1 MKLDRYTL
9 LGRSGLRVSPIALG
23 TMTFGTEWGWGADE
37 AAAQRLFDLYVD
49 AGGNFIDTADLYTE
63 GTSESWVG
71 RFAAAR
77 GVRDRLVI
85 ATKYSYNAESG
96 NPNAG
101 GNHRKNLLR
110 ALEGS
115 LKRLGTDYIDLY
127 YLHTWDRMTP
137 VDEVMRAMDDAVRAG
152 KIRYVGLSDV
162 PAWYAGRAQTL
173 ADWLGFEPVAAMQLE
188 YSLIERNAEH
198 EFADLATQ
206 LGMGLVPWSPLG
218 MGVLSGKYRPS
229 QTSADGADGA
239 HNASGLVGVSGE
251 GRLQTV
257 GAKPPPGFDKL
268 SPRNF
273 AIVAELER
281 VAHEANRPM
290 AQVALNWLYQK
301 RGVASIIVGAT
312 QASQLKQS
320 LGALEFTLAPELVAR
335 LDAASEPAHPF
346 PYYMFADGHQ
356 ARIHG
361 QVDVRAT
368 PANHAHVQR
377 VPAPPATQS

>member
-1 MKLDRYTL
+1 MKLDQYTL
-9 LGRSGLRVSPIALG
+9 LGRSGLRVSPISLG

-37 AAAQRLFDLYVD
+37 ATAQKLFDLYVD

-63 GTSESWVG
+63 GTSEQWVG
-71 RFAAAR
+71 RFMAAR
-77 GVRDRLVI
+77 GLRDRLVI
-85 ATKYSYNAESG
+85 ATKYSYNAEPG

-110 ALEGS
+110 ALDGS
-115 LKRLGTDYIDLY
+115 LKRLGTDYVDLY

-137 VDEVMRAMDDAVRAG
+137 ADEVMRAMDDAVRAG

-173 ADWLGFEPVAAMQLE
+173 ADWRGFEPVAAMQLE
-188 YSLIERNAEH
+188 YSMIERNAEH
-198 EFADLATQ
+198 EFADLATN
-206 LGMGLVPWSPLG
+206 LGMGLVAWSPLG
-218 MGVLSGKYRPS
+218 MGALSGKYRPS
-229 QTSADGADGA
+229 RGAEHA
-239 HNASGLVGVSGE
+239 TGVSGE

-257 GAKPPPGFDKL
+257 GVRPPPGFDKL
-268 SPRNF
+268 TARNF
-273 AIVAELER
+273 AIIAELEA
-281 VAHEANRPM
+281 VARGANRPM

-312 QASQLKQS
+312 RTAQLEES
-320 LGALEFTLAPELVAR
+320 LGALDFALAPELVAR
-335 LDAASEPAHPF
+335 LDTVSEPSHPF

-361 QVDVRAT
+361 QVDVAAQ
-368 PANHAHVQR
+368 PANHSRAQR
-377 VPAPPATQS
+377 VPAPLPSQG

>member
-1 MKLDRYTL
+1 MKLDTYTL

-63 GTSESWVG
+63 GTSETWVG

-77 GVRDRLVI
+77 GLRERLVI

-101 GNHRKNLLR
+101 GNHRKNLMR

-162 PAWYAGRAQTL
+162 PAWYASRAQTL
-173 ADWLGFEPVAAMQLE
+173 AEWRGFEPVAAMQLE

-229 QTSADGADGA
+229 QAGAA
-239 HNASGLVGVSGE
+239 GLAGVSGE

-257 GAKPPPGFDKL
+257 GPTPPPGFDKL

-312 QASQLKQS
+312 KAAQLEES
-320 LGALEFTLAPELVAR
+320 LGALDFTLAPELLAR

-361 QVDVRAT
+361 QVDVRAV
-368 PANHAHVQR
+368 PANHAHVQH
-377 VPAPPATQS
+377 VPVPPKSQS

>member
-1 MKLDRYTL
+1 MKLDSYTL

-49 AGGNFIDTADLYTE
+49 EGGNFIDTADLYTE
-63 GTSESWVG
+63 GTSETWVG
-71 RFAAAR
+71 RFTAAR
-77 GVRDRLVI
+77 GLRERLVI
-85 ATKYSYNAESG
+85 ATKYTYNAQPG

-110 ALEGS
+110 ALDGS

-137 VDEVMRAMDDAVRAG
+137 ADEVMRAMDDAVRAG

-173 ADWLGFEPVAAMQLE
+173 ADWRGFEPVAAMQVE

-229 QTSADGADGA
+229 QAGAQGTQ
-239 HNASGLVGVSGE
+239 GPGGVSGT

-257 GAKPPPGFDKL
+257 GPKPPPGFDKL

-273 AIVAELER
+273 AIVGELEQ
-281 VAHEANRPM
+281 VSHEVNRPM

-312 QASQLKQS
+312 KAAQLAES
-320 LGALEFTLAPELVAR
+320 LGALDFTLAPELLAR
-335 LDAASEPAHPF
+335 LDVASEPAHPF

-356 ARIHG
+356 SRIHG
-361 QVDVRAT
+361 QVNVRAA
-368 PANHAHVQR
+368 PANHAHAQR
-377 VPAPPATQS
+377 VPAPTAEPT

>member
-1 MKLDRYTL
+1 MKLDTYTL

-23 TMTFGTEWGWGADE
+23 TMTFGTEWGWGTDE
-37 AAAQRLFDLYVD
+37 AAARRLFDLYVD
-49 AGGNFIDTADLYTE
+49 AGGNFIDTADLYTG
-63 GTSESWVG
+63 GTSETWVG

-77 GVRDRLVI
+77 GLREQLVI
-85 ATKYSYNAESG
+85 ATKYSYNAQTG

-137 VDEVMRAMDDAVRAG
+137 ADEVMRAMDDAVRAG

-173 ADWLGFEPVAAMQLE
+173 ADWRGFEPVAAMQLE

-229 QTSADGADGA
+229 QSGANGTDNATGLTAVAGA
-239 HNASGLVGVSGE
+239 
-251 GRLQTV
+251 GRLRTV
-257 GAKPPPGFDKL
+257 GPKPPPGFDKL

-281 VAHEANRPM
+281 VAHEAGRPM

-301 RGVASIIVGAT
+301 RGVSSIIVGAT
-312 QASQLKQS
+312 KAAQLEES
-320 LGALEFTLAPELVAR
+320 LGALDFTLAPELVAR
-335 LDAASEPAHPF
+335 LNAASEPTHPF

-361 QVDVRAT
+361 QVNVRAT
-368 PANHAHVQR
+368 PANHADAQH
-377 VPAPPATQS
+377 VPAPAQS

>member
-1 MKLDRYTL
+1 MKLDTYTL

-37 AAAQRLFDLYVD
+37 ASARRLFDLYVD

-63 GTSESWVG
+63 GTSETWVG

-77 GVRDRLVI
+77 GLREQLVI
-85 ATKYSYNAESG
+85 ATKYSYNAQTG

-173 ADWLGFEPVAAMQLE
+173 AQWRGFEPVAAMQLE
-188 YSLIERNAEH
+188 YSLIERNPEH

-229 QTSADGADGA
+229 QSGADGA
-239 HNASGLVGVSGE
+239 AGLTAIAGA

-257 GAKPPPGFDKL
+257 GPNPPPGFDKL

-281 VAHEANRPM
+281 VAHEAGRPM

-301 RGVASIIVGAT
+301 RGVSSIIVGAT
-312 QASQLKQS
+312 KAAQLEES
-320 LGALEFTLAPELVAR
+320 LGALDFTLAPELVAR

-346 PYYMFADGHQ
+346 PYYMFADVHQ

-361 QVDVRAT
+361 QVNVRAV
-368 PANHAHVQR
+368 PANHAQVQQ
-377 VPAPPATQS
+377 VPAPVQS

>member
-1 MKLDRYTL
+1 MKLDTYTL

-37 AAAQRLFDLYVD
+37 ATARRLFDLYVD

-63 GTSESWVG
+63 GTSETWVG
-71 RFAAAR
+71 RFTAAR
-77 GVRDRLVI
+77 GLREQLVI
-85 ATKYSYNAESG
+85 ATKYSYNAQTG

-137 VDEVMRAMDDAVRAG
+137 ADEVMRAMDDAVRAG

-173 ADWLGFEPVAAMQLE
+173 ADWRGFEPVAAMQLE

-229 QTSADGADGA
+229 QSGADGA
-239 HNASGLVGVSGE
+239 PGLAAAAGA

-257 GAKPPPGFDKL
+257 GPKPPPGFDKL

-273 AIVAELER
+273 AIVGELER
-281 VAHEANRPM
+281 VALEVGRPM

-301 RGVASIIVGAT
+301 RGVSSIIVGAT
-312 QASQLKQS
+312 KAAQLEES
-320 LGALEFTLAPELVAR
+320 LGALDFTLAPELVAR
-335 LDAASEPAHPF
+335 LDAASEPARPF

-361 QVDVRAT
+361 QVNVRAV
-368 PANHAHVQR
+368 PANHAHVQQ
-377 VPAPPATQS
+377 VPAPAQS

>member
-1 MKLDRYTL
+1 MTLDHYTL
-9 LGRSGLRVSPIALG
+9 LGRSGLRVSPISLG

-37 AAAQRLFDLYVD
+37 AAARQLFDLYVD

-63 GTSESWVG
+63 GTSEQWVG
-71 RFAAAR
+71 RFTAAR
-77 GVRDRLVI
+77 GLRERLVI
-85 ATKYSYNAESG
+85 ATKYSYNAQPG

-115 LKRLGTDYIDLY
+115 LRRLGTDYIDLY

-137 VDEVMRAMDDAVRAG
+137 ADEVMRAMDDAVRAG

-173 ADWLGFEPVAAMQLE
+173 ADWRGFEPVAAMQVE
-188 YSLIERNAEH
+188 YSMIERNVEH
-198 EFADLATQ
+198 EFADLATS
-206 LGMGLVPWSPLG
+206 LGMGLVAWSPLG

-229 QTSADGADGA
+229 QGAQRPTDVTG
-239 HNASGLVGVSGE
+239 S

-257 GAKPPPGFDKL
+257 GDKPPPGFDKL
-268 SPRNF
+268 SARNF
-273 AIVAELER
+273 AIVAELEA
-281 VAHEANRPM
+281 VARLANRPM

-312 QASQLKQS
+312 KAAQLEES
-320 LGALEFTLAPELVAR
+320 LGALDFTLAPELVDR
-335 LDAASEPAHPF
+335 LDAASEPPHPF
-346 PYYMFADGHQ
+346 PYYMFADAHQ

-361 QVDVRAT
+361 QVDVAAQ
-368 PANHAHVQR
+368 PANHARSQR
-377 VPAPPATQS
+377 VPAPQPTAT

>member
-1 MKLDRYTL
+1 MTLDRYTL
-9 LGRSGLRVSPIALG
+9 LGRSGLRVSPLALG

-37 AAAQRLFDLYVD
+37 STARQLFDRYVD
-49 AGGNFIDTADLYTE
+49 AGGNFIDTADLYTD
-63 GTSESWVG
+63 GTSETWVG

-77 GVRDRLVI
+77 ALRERLVI
-85 ATKYSYNAESG
+85 ATKYSYNAEPG

-137 VDEVMRAMDDAVRAG
+137 ADEVMRAMDDAVRAG

-173 ADWLGFEPVAAMQLE
+173 ADWRGFEPVAAMQLE

-198 EFADLATQ
+198 EFADLATH

-218 MGVLSGKYRPS
+218 MGLLSGKYRPS
-229 QTSADGADGA
+229 QDANAA
-239 HNASGLVGVSGE
+239 HVSGT
-251 GRLQTV
+251 GRLQTL
-257 GAKPPPGFDKL
+257 AADPQPGFDKL
-268 SPRNF
+268 SARNF
-273 AIVAELER
+273 AIVAELEA
-281 VAHEANRPM
+281 VARDAGRPM
-290 AQVALNWLYQK
+290 AQVALNWLSHK
-301 RGVASIIVGAT
+301 RGVSSVIVGAT
-312 QASQLKQS
+312 RLAQLDES
-320 LGALEFTLAPELVAR
+320 LAALDFTLAPELVAR
-335 LDAASEPAHPF
+335 LDAASEPPHPF

-361 QVDVRAT
+361 DVEVFAKPT
-368 PANHAHVQR
+368 GFDLPQR
-377 VPAPPATQS
+377 VPAPANN

>member
-1 MKLDRYTL
+1 MKLNSYTL

-37 AAAQRLFDLYVD
+37 AAAQRLFDIYVD

-77 GVRDRLVI
+77 GLRERLVI
-85 ATKYSYNAESG
+85 ATKYSYNAQSG

-137 VDEVMRAMDDAVRAG
+137 ADEVMRAMDDAVRAG

-173 ADWLGFEPVAAMQLE
+173 AEWRGFEPVAAMQLE

-218 MGVLSGKYRPS
+218 MGVLSGKYRPA
-229 QTSADGADGA
+229 QTRVEGAA
-239 HNASGLVGVSGE
+239 SASGFPGVSGA

-257 GAKPPPGFDKL
+257 GPKPPPGFDKL
-268 SPRNF
+268 SARNF

-281 VAHEANRPM
+281 VAHEASRPM

-312 QASQLKQS
+312 KAGQLEES
-320 LGALEFTLAPELVAR
+320 LGALDFTLAPELIAR

-361 QVDVRAT
+361 QVDVRAA
-368 PANHAHVQR
+368 PLNHARTQH
-377 VPAPPATQS
+377 VPAPSEAQS

>member
-1 MKLDRYTL
+1 MKRDSYTL

-37 AAAQRLFDLYVD
+37 ACAQRLFDLYVD

-63 GTSESWVG
+63 GTSETWVG

-77 GVRDRLVI
+77 GLRERLVI
-85 ATKYSYNAESG
+85 ATKYSYNAEPG

-110 ALEGS
+110 ALDGS

-137 VDEVMRAMDDAVRAG
+137 ADEVMRAMDDAVRAG

-173 ADWLGFEPVAAMQLE
+173 ADWRGFEPVAAMQLE

-229 QTSADGADGA
+229 Q
-239 HNASGLVGVSGE
+239 ASEGVSGA

-268 SPRNF
+268 SAHNF

-312 QASQLKQS
+312 QAAQLEQS
-320 LGALEFTLAPELVAR
+320 LGSLDFTLAPELVAR
-335 LDAASEPAHPF
+335 LDVASEPAHPF

-356 ARIHG
+356 SRIHG

-377 VPAPPATQS
+377 VPAPPKDQT

>member
-37 AAAQRLFDLYVD
+37 ATARRLFDLYVD

-77 GVRDRLVI
+77 GLRERLVI
-85 ATKYSYNAESG
+85 ATKYSYNAKSG

-173 ADWLGFEPVAAMQLE
+173 ADWRGFEPVAAMQLE

-229 QTSADGADGA
+229 QTSADGA
-239 HNASGLVGVSGE
+239 HNASGLAGVSGE

-312 QASQLKQS
+312 QASQLEQS
-320 LGALEFTLAPELVAR
+320 LGALEFALAPELVAR

>member
-1 MKLDRYTL
+1 MSLDRYTL
-9 LGRSGLRVSPIALG
+9 LGRSGLRVSPMSLG

-37 AAAQRLFDLYVD
+37 ATAQRLFDLYVD

-63 GTSESWVG
+63 GTSEQWVG
-71 RFAAAR
+71 RFTAAR
-77 GVRDRLVI
+77 AMRERLVI
-85 ATKYSYNAESG
+85 ATKYSYNAQPG

-115 LKRLGTDYIDLY
+115 LRRLGTDYIDLY

-137 VDEVMRAMDDAVRAG
+137 ADEVMRAMDDAVSAG

-173 ADWLGFEPVAAMQLE
+173 ADWRGFEPVAAMQLE
-188 YSLIERNAEH
+188 YSMIERNAEH
-198 EFADLATQ
+198 EFADLATH
-206 LGMGLVPWSPLG
+206 LGMGLVAWSPLG

-229 QTSADGADGA
+229 QDAQNQAAVTGG
-239 HNASGLVGVSGE
+239 
-251 GRLQTV
+251 GRLQTL
-257 GAKPPPGFDKL
+257 GTAPPPGFDKL
-268 SPRNF
+268 SARNF
-273 AIVAELER
+273 SIVAELEA
-281 VAHEANRPM
+281 VAHAANRPM

-301 RGVASIIVGAT
+301 RGVASIVVGAT
-312 QASQLKQS
+312 KAAQLEQS
-320 LGALEFTLAPELVAR
+320 LGALDFVLAPELIAR
-335 LDAASEPAHPF
+335 LDAASEPPHPF

-361 QVDVRAT
+361 QVDVAAQ
-368 PANHAHVQR
+368 PPNHADFQR
-377 VPAPPATQS
+377 VPAPQPTGK